1 MEAVMTVAAPVQD
14 APAEGGRHHDKYD
27 RLVAAAQSL
36 PKLKVAVAHPCDAA
50 SMGAVFEAAALGLI
64 DPILVG
70 PPKSGSSFKEIPHVP
85 NWDTERAEAVEY
97 EGLPPLGPKKT
108 VKGKVVLKNVREVW
122 IRNEEGVK
130 ERWFAE
136 PGQRS
141 GTVVLVNG
149 AIACVGAEGWCLTE
163 EIGGGNKDPEQLEV
177 DLEGGAVGPGLMT
190 FGSPLGI
197 EEIAGERGWVGGGDA
212 HRRALPGPPRLR
224 QCVCREGCY
233 PLYAGALSGSGP

>member
-1 MEAVMTVAAPVQD
+1 MSRSAPSRAAGLLHRIGML
-14 APAEGGRHHDKYD
+14 AEGVDADVVLWDSHPLHLGATPRQVWIDGIPQLGHT
-27 RLVAAAQSL
+27 SPL
-36 PKLKVAVAHPCDAA
+36 PSP
-50 SMGAVFEAAALGLI
+50 S

-197 EEIAGERGWVGGGDA
+197 EEIAGELSTGDGVLYNAYEKDVPEVLHDVGGVVRAVDA
-212 HRRALPGPPRLR
+212 LQFSTRNAL
-224 QCVCREGCY
+224 
-233 PLYAGALSGSGP
+233 